1 MKVDIADITRVNGAS
16 IKLEFEEAAPVSEPV
31 EGYELNAPVSFNG
44 TLTNIN
50 GMLELDGRLATSYR
64 TVCYRC
70 LEAIEGRLDIRVKE
84 GFVNGK
90 LDADEIDAYVFEGK
104 FLDTA
109 KVFEDNIVLNLPMK
123 QVCTG
128 DCKGLCHICGVNLNE
143 ASCNCGKDS
152 INPQMEA
159 LNKFF
164 NN

>member
-16 IKLEFEEAAPVSEPV
+16 IELKFEEASPVSEPV
-31 EGYELNAPVSFNG
+31 EGYELEAPVSFDG

-50 GMLELDGRLATSYR
+50 GMLELDGRLSTSYR

-70 LEAIEGRLDIRVKE
+70 LNAIEGQLDIKVRE
-84 GFVNGK
+84 SFVNGK
-90 LDADEIDAYVFEGK
+90 QGADEIDAYMFEGK
-104 FLDTA
+104 FLDTN

-123 QVCTG
+123 QLCIG
-128 DCKGLCHICGVNLNE
+128 DCKGLCQKCGINLNE
-143 ASCNCGKDS
+143 ASCSCSEDP